1 MKGFPKNVY
10 LLALIQ
16 AIAMTCGTMMVLVA
30 GIFGAQAAENS
41 DLATL
46 PLALMILGTAT
57 SVMPITFA
65 MHRFGRKTI
74 FFACATT
81 GIVSSLIAADAV
93 NNLSFWQFCFAA
105 GLLGVA
111 SAGFQQ
117 IRFAAIE
124 SAKPEQAANVLSL
137 IIVGGLAAAIIGPE
151 LAVIGQKISDGTFA
165 GAFYL
170 LACSMS
176 LCLILFVFY
185 KPTPHHV
192 ANNSD
197 NHGQEARPLWE
208 IIRQPKLIVAVSMA
222 GLGYA
227 LMAFIM
233 TATPLHM
240 HVQEHHSMVDTKL
253 VIQSHILA
261 MFAPSF
267 VTGWLINK
275 LSEYKVMLAGLFAFL
290 VAIASAFLAS
300 GWWFYWVA
308 LVALGVG
315 WNFLFTTGTSLLT
328 QCYRESEKFKVQAI
342 NEGTVFG
349 TQAIASL
356 SAGLVLFSVGW
367 QTMMLLSLPVIVYLL
382 IVASWWQRSTK
393 V

>member
-1 MKGFPKNVY
+1 MKGFPQNVY

-30 GIFGAQAAENS
+30 GIFGAQSAENS

-65 MHRFGRKTI
+65 MQRFGRKTI
-74 FFACATT
+74 FFACVVT
-81 GIVSSLIAADAV
+81 GILSSLIAADAV
-93 NNLSFWQFCFAA
+93 NKLSFWQFCFAA

-124 SAKPEQAANVLSL
+124 SARPEQAANVLSL
-137 IIVGGLAAAIIGPE
+137 IIIGGLAAAIVGPE
-151 LAVIGQKISDGTFA
+151 LAVIGQNISDGSFA

-170 LACSMS
+170 LACCMS
-176 LCLILFVFY
+176 LCLLLFFFY
-185 KPTPHHV
+185 KPTQQTV
-192 ANNSD
+192 ADD
-197 NHGQEARPLWE
+197 NADLTQQARPISE

-267 VTGWLINK
+267 ITGWLITK
-275 LSEYKVMLAGLFAFL
+275 FSEFKVILAGLLAFL
-290 VAIASAFLAS
+290 IAIAAAFAAS

-308 LVALGVG
+308 LVALGIG

-382 IVASWWQRSTK
+382 VVASWWQRTEK